1 VISLLIVLTFAV
13 LLKTMKYIII
23 QHTALRHIL
32 TKAEFQVTKLDES
45 DDTEDLSEIFVDE
58 DDEFAEL
65 EDADEAADN
74 EAE

>member
-1 VISLLIVLTFAV
+1 MISLLIVLTFAV

-32 TKAEFQVTKLDES
+32 IKAEFQVTKLDES